1 MIKKQII
8 CCGAIFSFLIL
19 TKWTDSTSKEI
30 IGTEQ
35 EHTYQPSRDVI
46 PSLADVDPERKKA
59 YLASLHFA
67 HEHLPFGDQQ
77 IDLKMMRH
85 LKKYSFQQIRSY
97 HIHDQ
102 ALKSLPVVEEILVS
116 YGIPADFKYIPLV
129 ESGFTKNITSHK
141 GASGY
146 WQFMPATA
154 QAFGLKVNDE
164 VDERQDLIKST
175 HAAAKYIKVLYKEF
189 DSWLLAAAA
198 YNVGGGNL
206 RKEINR
212 QGEDN
217 YFKLKLNR
225 ETSDYVYR
233 LISVKEIIEHPTFHG
248 YTDDRALL
256 AMQANSSTQDL
267 NDVYFPVTGGIL

>member
-1 MIKKQII
+1 MIKKQIF
-8 CCGAIFSFLIL
+8 CCGAIFSFLL
-19 TKWTDSTSKEI
+19 FAKWTDGTSKEI
-30 IGTEQ
+30 TGIVQAHE
-35 EHTYQPSRDVI
+35 YQPSRDII
-46 PSLADVDPERKKA
+46 PSFAEADPERKKA

-67 HEHLPFGDQQ
+67 HEHMPFGDQQ
-77 IDLKMMRH
+77 INSKMMRH
-85 LKKYSFQQIRSY
+85 LTKYSFQQIRSY

-154 QAFGLKVNDE
+154 QAFGLKINDE

-175 HAAAKYIKVLYKEF
+175 HAAAKYIKALYKEF

-206 RKEINR
+206 RKEMNR
-212 QGEDN
+212 QNEDN

-248 YTDDRALL
+248 YTGDQALL
-256 AMQANSSTQDL
+256 AHKANSKGLDMQV
-267 NDVYFPVTGGIL
+267 VYFPVTGGIL

>member
-8 CCGAIFSFLIL
+8 CCSAIFSLLVL
-19 TKWTDSTSKEI
+19 TKWTDSTSKERNPDLQVLENTVAPK
-30 IGTEQ
+30 GT
-35 EHTYQPSRDVI
+35 R
-46 PSLADVDPERKKA
+46 SLAEADPEQKKA

-67 HEHLPFGDQQ
+67 DEHLPYGDQQ
-77 IDLKMMRH
+77 VDKKMIRH
-85 LKKYSFQQIRSY
+85 LQNYSYRQIRSY

-102 ALKSLPVVEEILVS
+102 AIESLPLVEGILTS
-116 YGIPADFKYIPLV
+116 YGIPADFKYIPII

-154 QAFGLKVNDE
+154 RAFGLVVNDE

-198 YNVGGGNL
+198 YNIGGGSL
-206 RKEINR
+206 RKVMDK
-212 QGEDN
+212 QGETD

-233 LISVKEIIEHPTFHG
+233 LISVKEIIERPTLHG
-248 YTDDRALL
+248 YTGNKALL
-256 AMQANSSTQDL
+256 AFKANNEGKDIESSYL
-267 NDVYFPVTGGIL
+267 F